1 MNLNEMLYLGD
12 EGVHRLEHR
21 VRFPRRRL
29 VDLRLAPYEVHQP
42 VVAEDPVVDY
52 RRAFGYVAPI
62 RLDAL
67 GRSDVALAGDLR
79 VAVPICVHGA
89 GDADLVAGDA
99 PRLAAVGEPELQPAV
114 DGYELLVDPDLPRQH
129 RVFLDYRAGR
139 VDLHPP
145 QIGGV
150 RGHADC
156 VHYRLELRVVGHQ
169 IDHEDELLAAY
180 LGGGHNGA
188 GRPDVNPAARFAS
201 PSRRAVRGF
210 AVGDCKRG
218 PASGANLPYAH
229 EKKLLPAEQR

>member
-1 MNLNEMLYLGD
+1 MLYLGD

-79 VAVPICVHGA
+79 VAVPIRVHGA

-114 DGYELLVDPDLPRQH
+114 DGYELL
-129 RVFLDYRAGR
+129 
-139 VDLHPP
+139 
-145 QIGGV
+145 
-150 RGHADC
+150 
-156 VHYRLELRVVGHQ
+156 
-169 IDHEDELLAAY
+169 AAY
-180 LGGGHNGA
+180 LGGGHHGA

-210 AVGDCKRG
+210 AVGDCKRR
-218 PASGANLPYAH
+218 PASGANLPYTH
-229 EKKLLPAEQR
+229 EKNSFPRSEGSRWGKEYC